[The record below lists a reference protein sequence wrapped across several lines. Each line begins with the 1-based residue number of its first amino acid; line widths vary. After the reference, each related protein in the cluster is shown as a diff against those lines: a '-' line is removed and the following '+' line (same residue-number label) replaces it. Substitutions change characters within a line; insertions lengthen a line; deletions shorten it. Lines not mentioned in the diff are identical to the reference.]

1 MIFRQYIL
9 INLQLHTNRV
19 FKTAEA
25 NEMRQSLHDY
35 KIGDQ
40 FLAQTI
46 EELNLLKN
54 VMKAEFS

>member
-1 MIFRQYIL
+1 
-9 INLQLHTNRV
+9 
-19 FKTAEA
+19 
-25 NEMRQSLHDY
+25 MRQSLHDY